1 MPEMKARFGLRT
13 FAATVLVSL
22 CAAAP
27 ATADVVTISGT
38 ADTRNCFIAT
48 DGISEGGSCNTAQMG
63 ISSGWEF
70 RGLLWFDVAAYV
82 PSNATVNSAYLRLP
96 KNGFTAACGLGL
108 IVREQTAN
116 WLTTTPNWSS
126 PDGGTTQ
133 WAGGSA
139 TWSGLEHEE
148 YACDDDW
155 AVFDVT
161 TPARYWVDGQYV
173 NHGVEIVNEFGTFF
187 AVGSTF
193 TPGVPELVID
203 FD

>member
-1 MPEMKARFGLRT
+1 M
-13 FAATVLVSL
+13 
-22 CAAAP
+22 
-27 ATADVVTISGT
+27 
-38 ADTRNCFIAT
+38 
-48 DGISEGGSCNTAQMG
+48 
-63 ISSGWEF
+63 
-70 RGLLWFDVAAYV
+70 
-82 PSNATVNSAYLRLP
+82 
-96 KNGFTAACGLGL
+96 
-108 IVREQTAN
+108 REQTAN
-116 WLTTTPNWSS
+116 WLSHDARIGRRLTVGRP
-126 PDGGTTQ
+126 Q

-161 TPARYWVDGQYV
+161 TPARYRVDGQYV

-203 FD
+203 FDEV